1 MTIERLDGGA
11 TLWIGGPVPPGSD
24 AITIGSVICVRPE
37 AADSDFLRRHELVHV
52 DQWKRLGK
60 IRFLLRYVGS
70 YLLWRLRGYGHRG
83 AYRRIPLEVEA
94 DWLARRTG

>member
-1 MTIERLDGGA
+1 MTIERLDCGA

-24 AITIGSVICVRPE
+24 AITIGSVICVRTE

-52 DQWKRLGK
+52 DQWKRLGM
-60 IRFLLRYVGS
+60 IRFSLRYVGS
-70 YLLWRLRGYGHRG
+70 SRFGRLRGYGHRG

-94 DWLARRTG
+94 DGSARRQG

>member
-1 MTIERLDGGA
+1 MTIERLDSGA
-11 TLWIGGPVPPGSD
+11 TIWIGGPVPPGSD

-52 DQWKRLGK
+52 EQWKRLGM
-60 IRFLLRYVGS
+60 IRFSLRYVGS
-70 YLLWRLRGYGHRG
+70 YALWRVRGYGHWA